1 MNEHITVVGTI
12 ATIPERRETATGLP
26 IAGFRVAC
34 NRTRLDRA
42 SGTWV
47 DDGTSWY
54 DVSAYRG
61 LAENALASLH
71 KGERVIVSGRLKL
84 REWEANGKRGVAA
97 QLDADAMGHDLL
109 WGTSAYRKTA
119 GAAPVSAGAATVP
132 AGAPSAGVDA
142 NGWAQP
148 GGDTQTTQWSTAVPG
163 SALPADAGQRA
174 QTPAHAIG
182 LAGGAVA
189 TAAEA
194 DRLSGG
200 TAPVAAA
207 MAVEHPEAEPV
218 PF

>member
-12 ATIPERRETATGLP
+12 ATIPERRETATGQP

-42 SGTWV
+42 SGTWI

-119 GAAPVSAGAATVP
+119 GAATVTSAAVTVP
-132 AGAPSAGVDA
+132 AGAPPTGVDA

-148 GGDTQTTQWSTAVPG
+148 GGDTPTTEWSTAVPG
-163 SALPADAGQRA
+163 SALPADTEQRA
-174 QTPAHAIG
+174 QAPAHVNG
-182 LAGGAVA
+182 LVGGTVPRAGETDG
-189 TAAEA
+189 
-194 DRLSGG
+194 LSGR
-200 TAPVAAA
+200 TPPVAAA
-207 MAVEHPEAEPV
+207 MAAEHPESEPV